1 MYVFT
6 SAIFFLVFFMVV
18 DPKNI
23 IHINS
28 NIPLNDKARLELI
41 ADFGKRI

>member
-1 MYVFT
+1 MYVLHLPF
-6 SAIFFLVFFMVV
+6 SSWFFFMVV

-28 NIPLNDKARLELI
+28 NIPLNDKARLE
-41 ADFGKRI
+41 